1 MLKSSHVEV
10 EIETK
15 NLSKYLGGYLDK
27 VIRPLVLM
35 LPKLRGY
42 LNIFKVK
49 DEGKDQKNNFIC
61 FCVDNDN
68 LLNTKPFGLR
78 LKT

>member
-1 MLKSSHVEV
+1 MLMSSHVED

-49 DEGKDQKNNFIC
+49 DEGKD
-61 FCVDNDN
+61 
-68 LLNTKPFGLR
+68 
-78 LKT
+78 

>member
-35 LPKLRGY
+35 LPKLPGY
-42 LNIFKVK
+42 ILFFVI
-49 DEGKDQKNNFIC
+49 
-61 FCVDNDN
+61 
-68 LLNTKPFGLR
+68 
-78 LKT
+78 